1 MRKTPDQR
9 RRSTEEVYMIKAFL
23 REENGQDL
31 IEYVLV
37 VAIIAFAA
45 AVGMGTVAAQ
55 INTAFAKIGVKMNA
69 YTS

>member
-1 MRKTPDQR
+1 
-9 RRSTEEVYMIKAFL
+9 MIKAFL